1 MVSGEAQITKMSSR
15 GQVVIPEGVRDELEL
30 GAGSTFAVYANKD
43 KDAIL
48 FKLIEF
54 PDPVKAFEEMSKWGK
69 AHAREKGLNTSVKR
83 IVETQH
89 KRRRK

>member
-1 MVSGEAQITKMSSR
+1 MEVNAQITKMSSR
-15 GQVVIPEGVRDELEL
+15 GQVVIPEAVRDELEL
-30 GAGSTFAVYANKD
+30 GAGSTFAVYTNKD

-48 FKLIEF
+48 FKRLEF
-54 PDPVKAFEEMSKWGK
+54 PDPVKAFEEISKWGR
-69 AHAREKGLNTSVKR
+69 AHAREKSLDTSVKG